1 MRVEGSSAGGCD
13 FRCLKANAE
22 RCRGKTNPQRRAKE
36 LSAHSVG
43 SICPASEAWAEQP
56 LRNPSGWL
64 LALSMSFTVNPSP
77 AIRERSRGEGP
88 EPELAHTT
96 ARPRHRQTPAELLG
110 VYVGTAGAGAC
121 TETSQDQWDSSAGK
135 PQPAPLPYPAA
146 VSTARVCRDLRAWKQ
161 TCACLNQTRGRALS
175 KNVADVKSLSQCPS
189 HKSRDQKFVSHQL
202 QEEIS
207 EAQKTGAPLAQIF
220 PQELG
225 SWLSLVPHGHC
236 SLMGT
241 GAEPSTRG
249 TPGAQGCESDGFTAT
264 RLERQILQEVG
275 QGLLKRNISPS
286 THNRGI
292 HSRFSLRAKA
302 TSGFCFFPFLREVGQ
317 TGHQQMQ
324 GTLTQ
329 QLARASF
336 SLSPSFGSILW
347 CFISRK
353 SGIYGAPCQQTA
365 LRLIGKCL
373 GSVGVISAK

>member
-1 MRVEGSSAGGCD
+1 MQWHVRVEGSSAGGCD

-64 LALSMSFTVNPSP
+64 LALSTSFTANPSP

-135 PQPAPLPYPAA
+135 PQPAPLPYPTA

-202 QEEIS
+202 QEEIP

-225 SWLSLVPHGHC
+225 SWLSLVPLNC
-236 SLMGT
+236 L
-241 GAEPSTRG
+241 PSWALG
-249 TPGAQGCESDGFTAT
+249 LSPAPGA
-264 RLERQILQEVG
+264 RQV
-275 QGLLKRNISPS
+275 P
-286 THNRGI
+286 RGM
-292 HSRFSLRAKA
+292 KA
-302 TSGFCFFPFLREVGQ
+302 T
-317 TGHQQMQ
+317 
-324 GTLTQ
+324 
-329 QLARASF
+329 
-336 SLSPSFGSILW
+336 
-347 CFISRK
+347 
-353 SGIYGAPCQQTA
+353 A
-365 LRLIGKCL
+365 LQRPD
-373 GSVGVISAK
+373 